1 MTIFSDKLM
10 TNLQLIIS
18 QKDIR
23 RLPIVDNK
31 GQMVGFADVFRVL
44 WMANRWKQGK

>member
-1 MTIFSDKLM
+1 MTILDKLI

-23 RLPIVDNK
+23 RLPIVENK
-31 GQMVGFADVFRVL
+31 GQTVGFTDVARLL
-44 WMANRWKQGK
+44 WMAIRWKQGK